1 MNSLPTYEV
10 FALRYARVDRSRHE
24 NFIDCHHDHDHA
36 MPMDYFVWL
45 IKGEVDSILVDTGFN
60 QQAAD
65 KRGRALL
72 HCPIDTLRCLGVNPD
87 ELQDVIITH
96 LHYDHAGNMDLLPKA
111 RFHIQDDEVS
121 FATGRCMLHRPLR
134 HSYNVEDVVHLI
146 RSVYQNRVVFHDGDY
161 ELVPGIQ
168 VFKIGGHTAGLQVV
182 RIHTS
187 RGWVVLASDASH
199 FYSNML
205 DDSPFPIVFN
215 VGDML
220 DGYRTLSR
228 LADSAD
234 HLIPGHDPVV
244 RRRFPAYESESADIV
259 CLHLPPITALD
270 KSELRDGIA

>member
-1 MNSLPTYEV
+1 
-10 FALRYARVDRSRHE
+10 
-24 NFIDCHHDHDHA
+24 
-36 MPMDYFVWL
+36 
-45 IKGEVDSILVDTGFN
+45 
-60 QQAAD
+60 
-65 KRGRALL
+65 
-72 HCPIDTLRCLGVNPD
+72 
-87 ELQDVIITH
+87 
-96 LHYDHAGNMDLLPKA
+96 
-111 RFHIQDDEVS
+111 
-121 FATGRCMLHRPLR
+121 MLHRPLR